1 MVFPIGSINA
11 SLNITIND
19 DSVFEDDEVFNV
31 SIISVTNGHIVG
43 SPAVATITI
52 IDTTSKYNVCLKII

>member
-31 SIISVTNGHIVG
+31 SIISVTNGHSVG

-52 IDTTSKYNVCLKII
+52 IDTTSKYNVCLKL